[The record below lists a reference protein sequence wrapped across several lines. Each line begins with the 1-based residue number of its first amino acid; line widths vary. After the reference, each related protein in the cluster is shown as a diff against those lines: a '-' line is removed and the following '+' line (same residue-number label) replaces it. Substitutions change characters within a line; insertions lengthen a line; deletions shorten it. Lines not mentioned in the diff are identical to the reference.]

1 MTTEQLNEI
10 LEKHEKWLNNA
21 SDGARAYLRRANLSG
36 ADLCRADL
44 RGAELFKATLPL
56 WCGGINIKMGR
67 PQMAQLAYHFCSM
80 QCDDSEVQSLQ
91 QSLYKFANEFADS
104 RNDLRDKKYKVGD

>member
-21 SDGARAYLRRANLSG
+21 SDGARANLCEAN
-36 ADLCRADL
+36 L
-44 RGAELFKATLPL
+44 RGAKLFRSILPL
-56 WCGGINIKMGR
+56 WCGGLNIKMDR
-67 PQMAQLAYHFCSM
+67 LQMAQLAYHFCSM
-80 QCDDSEVQSLQ
+80 QCDDIEVQSLQ

-104 RNDLRDKKYKVGD
+104 RYDLRDKKYKVGD